1 MKKCVVLLL
10 TCLLCSGILF
20 SCQDGKSDE
29 MSYEEL
35 QQELDRVKA
44 LLENN
49 TKISKVTFE
58 GNRMLLTFADGSV
71 FETKVPDAIV
81 PQIGSNGNWF
91 VNGVD
96 LGVSAEAKVPTIGSN
111 GNWWIGDKD
120 TGVKAQGSQG
130 DPGEKGD
137 PGAAIKDVT
146 YDITTGVLKII
157 LTDGTEKEYVLSA
170 AEGFVEGSLIKD
182 QNGEYVLTT
191 IYNGDLPFA
200 QFKYDA
206 KNNLTEGEYYTNVL
220 NTPEKWIGFEQ
231 KFNANGQ
238 ITNQFIKEYAEID
251 KAIPMGDIF
260 PERIEPNYY
269 IYTPEKL
276 FDELFPNEVQG
287 FDGEKAELIERLSS
301 RYCYNENY
309 VYYINNYSDK
319 EYSVR
324 KNSRKTYLT
333 EDERGDKSFYLLREE
348 GKEYLCTSDY
358 YYYGNDRVEYA
369 YDETAWSSHFYA
381 ETYND
386 LGSVKVEKDPYSYWR
401 VQFTKSERLVNMAE
415 GHKLPAVLYTGEI
428 DEIDGNVLSDY
439 FVPDPNK
446 TLVEEGLTGKYKAL
460 FCKFN
465 LYDKGDEIRRGTLN
479 YVYNGNDYKV
489 SLEDEEVGN
498 VVMAD
503 GKIQKV
509 VIVNEKKEEVE
520 LLKFN
525 YDGDLLKTID
535 APYAK
540 ATGVAQVIYDNK
552 SNPVEFQVNSS
563 KLKGLGYEKT
573 LHTIGLIYEYDY
585 YDKDKGCVVR
595 GYKYA
600 DGYAPLLKIAYNYN
614 LKNFM
619 NHTLLA
625 IHPILSLIKTNNAI
639 EELIWAGHGSCFFA
653 EYSDYN
659 EGGYPQ
665 KVKGLLHYAPFV
677 NDDNIFNG
685 QTEYPANGSVATMY
699 RLKYEKKK

>member
-137 PGAAIKDVT
+137 PGTAIKDVT
-146 YDITTGVLKII
+146 YDVTTGVLKIV
-157 LTDGTEKEYVLSA
+157 LTDGTENEYVLSA
-170 AEGFVEGSLIKD
+170 AEGFVVGNLIKD
-182 QNGEYVLTT
+182 LNGEYVLTT

-231 KFNANGQ
+231 EFNTNGQ

-251 KAIPMGDIF
+251 KAVPMGNIF
-260 PERIEPNYY
+260 PEGENMGYY
-269 IYTPEKL
+269 GVEVYTPEEL
-276 FDELFPNEVQG
+276 FDEFFPNGIQG
-287 FDGEKAELIERLSS
+287 FNGEKAELMKRLSS
-301 RYCYNENY
+301 STYCNEDY
-309 VYYINNYSDK
+309 VYNVYGYSDK
-319 EYSVR
+319 EFNVKR
-324 KNSRKTYLT
+324 NSRKSYIT
-333 EDERGDKSFYLLREE
+333 EDERGDKCFYFLREA
-348 GKEYLCTSDY
+348 GKVYLCTPAY
-358 YYYGNDRVEYA
+358 YYYSNSRIEYS
-369 YDETAWSSHFYA
+369 YDETAWQSDYQVRDI
-381 ETYND
+381 YD
-386 LGSVKVEKDPYSYWR
+386 LNSIKIEGNASYWGI
-401 VQFTKSERLVNMAE
+401 QFTKSERLINMAQ
-415 GHKLPAVLYTGEI
+415 GYKLPAVLYTGEI

-509 VIVNEKKEEVE
+509 VIVNEKKEKVE

-525 YDGDLLKTID
+525 YEGDLLKTID

-540 ATGVAQVIYDNK
+540 AV
-552 SNPVEFQVNSS
+552 
-563 KLKGLGYEKT
+563 
-573 LHTIGLIYEYDY
+573 
-585 YDKDKGCVVR
+585 
-595 GYKYA
+595 
-600 DGYAPLLKIAYNYN
+600 
-614 LKNFM
+614 
-619 NHTLLA
+619 
-625 IHPILSLIKTNNAI
+625 
-639 EELIWAGHGSCFFA
+639 
-653 EYSDYN
+653 
-659 EGGYPQ
+659 
-665 KVKGLLHYAPFV
+665 
-677 NDDNIFNG
+677 
-685 QTEYPANGSVATMY
+685 
-699 RLKYEKKK
+699 